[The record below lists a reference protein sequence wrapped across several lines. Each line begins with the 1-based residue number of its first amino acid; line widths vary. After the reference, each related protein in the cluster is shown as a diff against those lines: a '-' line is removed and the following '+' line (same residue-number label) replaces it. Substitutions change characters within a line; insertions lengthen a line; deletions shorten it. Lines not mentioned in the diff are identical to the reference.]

1 MTRLIGIL
9 LFWIAGSCAVVN
21 AQELATTYPRL
32 FVDSTAIGQQIRHL
46 NYDAALAAVKK
57 EISQARR
64 RKKSTA
70 ALERQQAEINRG
82 INFLKGTAR
91 VLIVDSVVVGKSE
104 FLSAYHFSHDVGKIR
119 LTDGGR
125 TTEYETERGNR
136 IFRSQIVDEGDS
148 TSSRQIDLYSV
159 DVVNGVRQAPRAV
172 EMIGIDGDL
181 NYPFMMPDGQTFYFA
196 SRSESGLGNY
206 DLYVTRYD
214 EDNNRFLRAE
224 NLGFPYNSYANDY
237 MLVIDEI
244 NGVGWFASDRY
255 QPQDSVCVYTFAP
268 SKSRYAFDYETTNRS
283 ELRRKASLLPLSSL
297 WTEDN
302 AAERDSVLLIV
313 EEIKRNN
320 SRQTAASHEFDLVIN
335 DNLIYTSLSQF
346 KSSSARELCRR
357 WMKDQ
362 KDLIQLTADLD
373 ALRDEYAKG
382 NASQKYSMRNK
393 ILGKETLLE
402 KLNEEIHNLEK
413 QIRME
418 ELK

>member
-9 LFWIAGSCAVVN
+9 LLWIAGSCAVVN

-32 FVDSTAIGQQIRHL
+32 VVDSTTIGQQIWHL
-46 NYDAALAAVKK
+46 DYDAALTAVKK
-57 EISQARR
+57 EIAQARR
-64 RKKSTA
+64 RKKPTG
-70 ALERQQAEINRG
+70 ALERQQTEINRG

-104 FLSAYHFSHDVGKIR
+104 FLSAYLFSPDVGNIR
-119 LTDGGR
+119 ITDGGL

-136 IFRSQIVDEGDS
+136 IFKSQMADESDS
-148 TSSRQIDLYSV
+148 TSIHQIGLYSV
-159 DVVNGVRQAPRAV
+159 DVVNGVRQKPQAI
-172 EMIGIDGDL
+172 EMMGIDGDL

-206 DLYVTRYD
+206 DIYVTRYD
-214 EDNNRFLRAE
+214 EDNNRFLRAD
-224 NLGFPYNSYANDY
+224 NMGFPYNSYANDY
-237 MLVIDEI
+237 MLVIDDI

-255 QPQDSVCVYTFAP
+255 QPQDSVCIYTFAP
-268 SKSRYAFDYETTNRS
+268 TKSRYVYDYETINSS

-297 WTEDN
+297 WTEEN
-302 AAERDSVLLIV
+302 AAERDSVLFIV

-320 SRQTAASHEFDLVIN
+320 SRQTAANHEFDFVIN
-335 DNLIYTSLSQF
+335 DNLVYTSLSQF
-346 KSSSARELCRR
+346 KSSSARELCRK

-362 KDLIQLTADLD
+362 KDMIQLTADLD
-373 ALRDEYAKG
+373 SLRDEYAKG
-382 NASQKYSMRNK
+382 NVSQKNSLRNK
-393 ILGKETLLE
+393 ILGKETLFE
-402 KLNEEIHNLEK
+402 KLNTEIHRLEK